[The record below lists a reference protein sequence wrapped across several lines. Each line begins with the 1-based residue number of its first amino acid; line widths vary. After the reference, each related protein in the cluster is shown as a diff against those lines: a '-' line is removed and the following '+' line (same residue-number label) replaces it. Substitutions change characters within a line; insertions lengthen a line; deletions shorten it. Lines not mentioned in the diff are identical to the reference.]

1 MVNARAQGH
10 GAHDS
15 AHNILPAPVVIGA
28 QRIEFLEGKH
38 ENGLE
43 EGAQPFAPNVAA
55 LPRRPASAVS
65 AAAPA
70 AAAAAAYHAAV
81 HFECDSGTA
90 EPGHAPAILANCF
103 EMCALEK
110 RRSGGRRGM
119 QNH

>member
-1 MVNARAQGH
+1 MHVRKDMEHTAARTISCRRLSSLARKE
-10 GAHDS
+10 S
-15 AHNILPAPVVIGA
+15 SSW
-28 QRIEFLEGKH
+28 REGKH

-43 EGAQPFAPNVAA
+43 EGAEPFAPIVAA

-70 AAAAAAYHAAV
+70 AAAAAAYLAAV
-81 HFECDSGTA
+81 HFECDSVMA